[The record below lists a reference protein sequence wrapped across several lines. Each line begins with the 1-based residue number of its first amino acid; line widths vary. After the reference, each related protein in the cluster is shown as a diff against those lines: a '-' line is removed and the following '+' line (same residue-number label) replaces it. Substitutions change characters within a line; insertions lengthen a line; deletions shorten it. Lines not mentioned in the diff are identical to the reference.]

1 MTLPHTTVFVV
12 FPIQSRS
19 SLFPT
24 TSKTAFLPLRLL
36 SVVME
41 DLEEFDW
48 KLPAEILTAVIFFFL
63 LLLSLSF
70 PIASSSAV
78 GDGGPGLQRGPG
90 VF

>member
-1 MTLPHTTVFVV
+1 
-12 FPIQSRS
+12 
-19 SLFPT
+19 
-24 TSKTAFLPLRLL
+24 
-36 SVVME
+36 ME